1 MKTEF
6 TEDLGS
12 GFSEDEVWE
21 RRVKPLLQEWP
32 QNVIHKC
39 AYGFTEMMNNAN
51 DHSGAD
57 EVHVALELLD
67 DRLTVT
73 ILDPGVGVFQNIINK
88 LHLDNVRHAI
98 FELTKGKVT
107 TDPDNH
113 TGEGIFFTSR
123 MCETFWIGSGLLFL
137 AHTDSGDWLLEDREP
152 TSRGTIVKMQFKRN
166 STTTMKEVFDRYS
179 SSGEDDYGF
188 KKTKVPVALSDEG
201 DVLISRSQAKRVLSR
216 LERFQEVIL
225 DFRGI
230 KSIGPAFADEIF
242 RVFQRN
248 HPEVKF
254 VTFGANDE
262 VTQMISKATAEASQD
277 PATR

>member
-1 MKTEF
+1 MKHEF
-6 TEDLGS
+6 TETLGA

-21 RRVKPLLQEWP
+21 QRIKPLLDGWP

-57 EVHVALELLD
+57 EAYVTVDLVD
-67 DRLTVT
+67 DEVTVT
-73 ILDPGVGVFQNIINK
+73 IIDLGIGVFQNIINK
-88 LHLDNVRHAI
+88 LHLDNVNHAV

-123 MCETFWIGSGLLFL
+123 MCEQFRIGSGPLFL
-137 AHTDSGDWLLEDREP
+137 AHTPSGDWLLEDREP
-152 TSRGTIVKMQFKRN
+152 TSRGTFVKMQFKRD
-166 STTTMKEVFDRYS
+166 SATTMKEVFDRYS
-179 SSGEDDYGF
+179 SSNEDDYGF
-188 KKTKVPVALSDEG
+188 KKTKVAVALSDEG

-216 LERFQEVIL
+216 LDRFEEVIL
-225 DFRGI
+225 DFKGI
-230 KSIGPAFADEIF
+230 SGIGPAFADEIF
-242 RVFQRN
+242 RVFHRN

-254 VTFGANDE
+254 VTLGANED
-262 VTQMISKATAEASQD
+262 VQRMISKATAQAAEVT
-277 PATR
+277 PRE